1 MTSFVAPLPTSGAG
15 SKTRLKTAIV
25 PRTRMPASVASAPM
39 NRTSAA
45 TSRPRKAA
53 STAGKSTQGAV
64 NGVSNGVQHH
74 ASPYTIMASRIANRV
89 AEMAENM
96 TFVEREKYVCPSVS
110 GRWTITARF
119 HSSPV
124 RPCGRTPSQP
134 QVEQKPVQRKPPR
147 KLEMRLP
154 NHGQSPT
161 NITFSAPFLDNT
173 LSKLLALQNRM
184 LTVSNDI
191 AASEDV
197 DDHTKQEQF
206 AQSAELSRI
215 IALICAEKARQGA

>member
-1 MTSFVAPLPTSGAG
+1 MRSVSALVLLVRNVCMLLQLVVEH
-15 SKTRLKTAIV
+15 KIRLCTLSAIV
-25 PRTRMPASVASAPM
+25 LTSTIVVQYTNYPPRTS
-39 NRTSAA
+39 
-45 TSRPRKAA
+45 
-53 STAGKSTQGAV
+53 
-64 NGVSNGVQHH
+64 
-74 ASPYTIMASRIANRV
+74 
-89 AEMAENM
+89 
-96 TFVEREKYVCPSVS
+96 
-110 GRWTITARF
+110 
-119 HSSPV
+119 
-124 RPCGRTPSQP
+124 SQP
-134 QVEQKPVQRKPPR
+134 EQKQVEQKPAQRKPPR

-197 DDHTKQEQF
+197 DDKTKHEQF

>member
-1 MTSFVAPLPTSGAG
+1 
-15 SKTRLKTAIV
+15 
-25 PRTRMPASVASAPM
+25 MPASVASAPV
-39 NRTSAA
+39 NRTSAKSA
-45 TSRPRKAA
+45 ASRPRKAA
-53 STAGKSTQGAV
+53 STVGAKNAANGATNGAV
-64 NGVSNGVQHH
+64 QH

-96 TFVEREKYVCPSVS
+96 TFVERERQS
-110 GRWTITARF
+110 
-119 HSSPV
+119 
-124 RPCGRTPSQP
+124 SQP
-134 QVEQKPVQRKPPR
+134 QVQQQPVQRKPPR

-154 NHGQSPT
+154 NNGQSPT

-184 LTVSNDI
+184 LHVSNDI

-197 DDHTKQEQF
+197 DEKTKQEQF

-215 IALICAEKARQGA
+215 IALICSEKARQGA

>member
-1 MTSFVAPLPTSGAG
+1 MSTFYPGDGHVLSYVARQNEETLCKPPA
-15 SKTRLKTAIV
+15 TALV
-25 PRTRMPASVASAPM
+25 
-39 NRTSAA
+39 
-45 TSRPRKAA
+45 RPIIMIN
-53 STAGKSTQGAV
+53 T
-64 NGVSNGVQHH
+64 
-74 ASPYTIMASRIANRV
+74 YTIR
-89 AEMAENM
+89 
-96 TFVEREKYVCPSVS
+96 
-110 GRWTITARF
+110 
-119 HSSPV
+119 
-124 RPCGRTPSQP
+124 RTPSQP
-134 QVEQKPVQRKPPR
+134 EQKHIEQKPAQRKPPR

-197 DDHTKQEQF
+197 DEKTKQEQF